1 MFNQNA
7 LQFQHT
13 NQALQPLPPE
23 QQQALIAAQLSF
35 AMAAAAQQGQL
46 GMFENPQMNINHNS
60 NSNNSN
66 NNSNSHHKGNNN
78 NNNKDDHRGSS
89 SSRRQF
95 ERRGGGGGG
104 NRGGRDDSY
113 PGYDTKRA
121 RF

>member
-13 NQALQPLPPE
+13 NQALQQLPPE

-66 NNSNSHHKGNNN
+66 NNSHHKGNNN

-104 NRGGRDDSY
+104 GGNRGGRDDSY